1 MNLAFY
7 PLPLLWYE
15 KPRTRVECGNRFEK
29 EKELGGPK
37 FHFPEIIWS
46 YLKNCIQ
53 IKMRGFLITMSTGY
67 DSIGKIFQLPIV
79 LTGGTPCTTNFELLK
94 LSHDRQNHFGSTAEH
109 SQSLKYK
116 FVKAPAAA
124 NQCSFLK

>member
-1 MNLAFY
+1 MYLVV
-7 PLPLLWYE
+7 
-15 KPRTRVECGNRFEK
+15 KVECGNKFEK
-29 EKELGGPK
+29 EKELEGPK
-37 FHFPEIIWS
+37 FHFPDIIWS
-46 YLKNCIQ
+46 YLKNCKL
-53 IKMRGFLITMSTGY
+53 IKMWGFLITMSTGY
-67 DSIGKIFQLPIV
+67 NSIGNIFQLSIV
-79 LTGGTPCTTNFELLK
+79 IAGSPCSTNFELLK